1 MVSSN
6 KTKINLPCVDIA
18 SLIKKYSDDDVVVVK
33 IDIEGAEFELLIDFI
48 KKNALRLIDYI
59 AVEYHAALSPF
70 STTEQVFNKIITE
83 SGIKTTQ
90 WN

>member
-1 MVSSN
+1 M
-6 KTKINLPCVDIA
+6 
-18 SLIKKYSDDDVVVVK
+18 SLIKRYSDDDVVVVK

-70 STTEQVFNKIITE
+70 TTTEQVLNKIITE